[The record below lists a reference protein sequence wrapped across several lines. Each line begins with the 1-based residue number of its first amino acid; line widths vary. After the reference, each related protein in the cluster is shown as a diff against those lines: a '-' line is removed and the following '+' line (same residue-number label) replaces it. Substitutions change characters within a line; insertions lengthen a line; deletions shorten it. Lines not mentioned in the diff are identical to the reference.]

1 MCLNTLGLHGLKLHQ
16 GKCKLSQSKV
26 EYLGHMI
33 YLTSLRV
40 QKVKVDVISKVSK
53 QINISWLRPFLWLAN
68 HYWQFVKRFSQIT
81 KPLTQLTVNQG

>member
-53 QINISWLRPFLWLAN
+53 QINISWLRPFLWLAGA
-68 HYWQFVKRFSQIT
+68 WVEIAPRKM
-81 KPLTQLTVNQG
+81 